1 MKKYFWIYKIVIFCI
16 LAGFGLV
23 SLIRPQN
30 AFSDNENRSLEQYPE
45 WKLQGVLDGS
55 FQQDFDNAFSD
66 QFAGRDSWMGF
77 STSVEKLLGFRDIG
91 DVYLGKDDYYFA
103 KTTDRRA
110 HV

>member
-1 MKKYFWIYKIVIFCI
+1 MYS
-16 LAGFGLV
+16 AGFGLV

-91 DVYLGKDDYYFA
+91 DVYLGKTITILQRQHKKISTRKITYKIF
-103 KTTDRRA
+103 
-110 HV
+110 VM

>member
-55 FQQDFDNAFSD
+55 FNTTLTMHLVISLPAGILGWDF
-66 QFAGRDSWMGF
+66 
-77 STSVEKLLGFRDIG
+77 LHL
-91 DVYLGKDDYYFA
+91 
-103 KTTDRRA
+103 
-110 HV
+110 